1 MGFVEAILDDG
12 IEGACIILLLVV
24 SYKIYRLKIDI
35 NKDSMEIFCPGGG
48 LHNIPGG
55 NNYNNNNNNNN
66 RLTTRNSRFRGRNS
80 SRNDNRTR
88 PFESNSDIEENDEEN
103 V

>member
-35 NKDSMEIFCPGGG
+35 NRDSMEIFCPGGG

-55 NNYNNNNNNNN
+55 NNNNNNNN
-66 RLTTRNSRFRGRNS
+66 RLATRNSRFRGRNS